1 MRLSTSPSK
10 SQSKSPVKVRPVTQR
25 PNGQRTLKLERRAS
39 EREPSTG
46 SISAT
51 YTNGRDRYGLTH
63 LQVVD
68 RSEGGIGVLTRSEL
82 EPGMRITICPEGS
95 RIPWLSA
102 LCVRC
107 EPAGGK
113 DDLYRVGLAYTP
125 RRAA

>member
-1 MRLSTSPSK
+1 MRLSTSKSK
-10 SQSKSPVKVRPVTQR
+10 SDRTVNVRPVTK
-25 PNGQRTLKLERRAS
+25 RTSERGALKLERRSS
-39 EREPSTG
+39 EREASTG

-51 YTNGRDRYGLTH
+51 YTNGKDRYGLTH

-68 RSEGGIGVLTRSEL
+68 RSDGGIGALTRSAI
-82 EPGMRITICPEGS
+82 EPGMRVTICPEGS
-95 RIPWLSA
+95 RTPWLGA

-113 DDLYRVGLAYTP
+113 DDLYRIGLAYTP

>member
-1 MRLSTSPSK
+1 MRLSPSP
-10 SQSKSPVKVRPVTQR
+10 SPVKVRAVSKK
-25 PNGQRTLKLERRAS
+25 PNGRDTLKLERRAA

-46 SISAT
+46 SLSAT

-68 RSEGGIGVLTRSEL
+68 RSEGGIGALTRSAL
-82 EPGMRITICPEGS
+82 EPGMRITICPSGS
-95 RIPWLSA
+95 TIPWLGA

-107 EPAGGK
+107 EPVGE
-113 DDLYRVGLAYTP
+113 LFRVGLAYTP

>member
-1 MRLSTSPSK
+1 MRLSLSS
-10 SQSKSPVKVRPVTQR
+10 VNVRPVAKK
-25 PNGQRTLKLERRAS
+25 PNGRSTLKLERRGS
-39 EREPSTG
+39 EREASTG

-68 RSEGGIGVLTRSEL
+68 RSEGGIGALTRSAI
-82 EPGMRITICPEGS
+82 EPGMRVTMCPDGS
-95 RIPWLSA
+95 RIPWLGA

-107 EPAGGK
+107 EPAGE
-113 DDLYRVGLAYTP
+113 LFRIGLAYTP